1 MCGGSRIKSRLIE
14 SHPGPVSLVGIAR
27 RIAGSSLLI
36 LLGAALCLAQAAS
49 PAPSVTKV
57 EPPSWWTNQQINPV
71 RLIIRGTNLNGARV
85 KAERPQT
92 ALSNVRVNDRG
103 TYLFVDVRINAA
115 ATPGDYPLTIETA
128 QGRAT
133 VPFHL
138 NPPLD
143 ANKNFQGI
151 TSKDVIY
158 LIMIDRFS
166 DGDPSNNSPAG
177 APTPTNERPH
187 PPAYHRG
194 DPSGLIHYSQDFKSF
209 GVTPPSLAPPY
220 ANWDG
225 LPKFS

>member
-36 LLGAALCLAQAAS
+36 LFGAALCLAQAAS
-49 PAPSVTKV
+49 AAPSVTKV

-71 RLIIRGTNLNGARV
+71 RLLIRGANLSGARA
-85 KAERPQT
+85 KADRPQT
-92 ALSNVRVNDRG
+92 ALSNVRVNDGG
-103 TYLFVDVRINAA
+103 TYLFVDVRIDAA

-166 DGDPSNNSPAG
+166 DGDPSNNSPARF
-177 APTPTNERPH
+177 PTAAKDIQITLEQM
-187 PPAYHRG
+187 RG
-194 DPSGLIHYSQDFKSF
+194 ELLGIIDNRSKISGMGKI
-209 GVTPPSLAPPY
+209 
-220 ANWDG
+220 
-225 LPKFS
+225 